1 MNWAQNTKKLLAI
14 AMLYAA
20 CATPSIIARNCKNLA
35 DDADQTTTRKTKHAI
50 RSQDKKNH
58 VRNKKDNHKKLK
70 IAPKYTYHQPRSL
83 YYTDLYA
90 HGPMY
95 GDPNVPGR

>member
-1 MNWAQNTKKLLAI
+1 MNWAQNTKKILAL

-20 CATPSIIARNCKNLA
+20 CATPSLIIARNTNNSANVDENPCQKSMQNA
-35 DDADQTTTRKTKHAI
+35 RSHQTKRNV
-50 RSQDKKNH
+50 RS
-58 VRNKKDNHKKLK
+58 KKDTHKKLK
-70 IAPKYTYHQPRSL
+70 MEPKYTYHQPRSL